1 MAEQRHPDEFFS
13 ADDLR
18 SLGSDDLRPKQEEQA
33 RHAAALAEAKRKVIE
48 EMRQP
53 ITVTDEIRRRI
64 LNRLKGAATS
74 GQTSL
79 QVMRPPSDHCTDQG
93 RAIHAG
99 RADWPE
105 PLDGRPKQFFQIWKE
120 ELQPRGYRLCAEG
133 LDYPDGM
140 PGDIGLILKWGDAGS
155 APGLEPRL

>member
-1 MAEQRHPDEFFS
+1 MTDQQHDEFFT

-18 SLGSDDLRPKQEEQA
+18 SIGSDYLRAKQEEQA
-33 RHAAALAEAKRKVIE
+33 RHAAALAEAKRKVID

-53 ITVTDEIRRRI
+53 VTVTEEIRRRF
-64 LNRLKGAATS
+64 LNRLKDAAAN

-79 QVMRPPSDHCTDQG
+79 VVMRFPSDLCTDQG
-93 RAIHAG
+93 RAINAG

-105 PLDGRPKQFFQIWKE
+105 TLDGRPKKFFEIWKE
-120 ELQPRGYRLCAEG
+120 ELQPRGYRLSAEV

-140 PGDIGLILKWGDAGS
+140 PGDIGLILKWGDAG
-155 APGLEPRL
+155 

>member
-1 MAEQRHPDEFFS
+1 MAEQHHDEFFT

-18 SLGSDDLRPKQEEQA
+18 AIGSDYVRAKQEEQA

-53 ITVTDEIRRRI
+53 MTVTDEMRRRF
-64 LNRLKGAATS
+64 LNRLKDAATS

-79 QVMRPPSDHCTDQG
+79 QVMRFPSDLCTDQG
-93 RAIHAG
+93 RAINAG
-99 RADWPE
+99 RGDWPE
-105 PLDGRPKQFFQIWKE
+105 TLDGRPKQFYEIWKE
-120 ELQPRGYRLCAEG
+120 ELQPRGYRLSAEV

-140 PGDIGLILKWGDAGS
+140 PGDIGLILKWGDAG
-155 APGLEPRL
+155 